1 MFNLLGTFRPYNIL
15 SEPDWA
21 TYLFAVSLQLAFD
34 FTAMLLLE
42 CGKDSN
48 LFCTVPQMIPTFV
61 LQKITTVDELLHVLT
76 LFEGDNAN

>member
-1 MFNLLGTFRPYNIL
+1 MELFVHTNIL
-15 SEPDWA
+15 SEPYWA
-21 TYLFAVSLQLAFD
+21 TYLFAVSLQLVFD
-34 FTAMLLLE
+34 FTARLLLE

-48 LFCTVPQMIPTFV
+48 LFCTVPQMMPTFV

>member
-1 MFNLLGTFRPYNIL
+1 MFNLLGFFRPYKHIIRTSL
-15 SEPDWA
+15 GDIPFCCI
-21 TYLFAVSLQLAFD
+21 TAVGFD
-34 FTAMLLLE
+34 FTARLLLE

-61 LQKITTVDELLHVLT
+61 LQKITTFDELLHVLT